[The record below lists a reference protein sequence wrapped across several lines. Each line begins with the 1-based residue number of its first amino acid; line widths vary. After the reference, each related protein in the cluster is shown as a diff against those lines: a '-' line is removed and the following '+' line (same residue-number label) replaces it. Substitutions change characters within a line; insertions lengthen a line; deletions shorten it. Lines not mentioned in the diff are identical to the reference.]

1 VIESVNQQP
10 ELKKK
15 TLTQKQLRLN
25 NFSLGNRG
33 EQKARN
39 HLLNLGYKI
48 LEINIRINN
57 SEIDIIALD
66 TKFDE
71 IVFIE
76 VKTRIDNFFGNP
88 SEAVTRK
95 KLRSMTLVAKNYL
108 RRMRFNK
115 DYRFDIIAIEYLRD
129 DPKLENPNIEHF
141 ENISW
146 NM

>member
-1 VIESVNQQP
+1 MIESVKQQP

-15 TLTQKQLRLN
+15 ILTQKQLRLN

-33 EQKARN
+33 ERKAKN
-39 HLLNLGYKI
+39 HLLSLGYKI

-57 SEIDIIALD
+57 NEIDLIALD
-66 TKFDE
+66 TRFDE

-76 VKTRIDNFFGNP
+76 VKTRSNSFFGNP
-88 SEAVTRK
+88 SEAVTSK
-95 KLRSMTLVAKNYL
+95 KLKSMNLVAINYL
-108 RRMRFNK
+108 RSKRFNK
-115 DYRFDIIAIEYLRD
+115 DYRFDIISIS
-129 DPKLENPNIEHF
+129 ENDIEHF